1 MRFKLA
7 LPMLMVAAASTWM
20 LAASGSTA
28 QAQPAGQPGGQD
40 AAPPA
45 GPVSGADQVV
55 GLFGATCLH
64 YAGDVPGLRA
74 FLQQQGAPAMP
85 QQAKDAF
92 LAGRQGQVFDVSYQT
107 QKLAL
112 VSIDDGSCEAVADQA
127 NPQEVVSTLQQAA
140 RENGATL
147 TPMDAPPSKR
157 AGVQQT
163 AYTLTIAGRSMHVLV
178 STASAAPQAVLTLVP
193 K

>member
-1 MRFKLA
+1 MPTARPIQHDPKEATMRSRPA
-7 LPMLMVAAASTWM
+7 LPMLKFALSLAVAP
-20 LAASGSTA
+20 LAILAGA
-28 QAQPAGQPGGQD
+28 GNVAWAQPAGQPGG
-40 AAPPA
+40 AAGAPPPA

-92 LAGRQGQVFDVSYQT
+92 LAGRPGQVFDVSYQT

-112 VSIDDGSCEAVADQA
+112 VSIDDGSCEAVADRLIRRRSSPPCSRPRARTVRPSRRWMRRQA
-127 NPQEVVSTLQQAA
+127 SVPASSRLH
-140 RENGATL
+140 
-147 TPMDAPPSKR
+147 TP
-157 AGVQQT
+157 
-163 AYTLTIAGRSMHVLV
+163 
-178 STASAAPQAVLTLVP
+178 
-193 K
+193 